1 MVPARPGPAL
11 GASGLRMFGT
21 DEFTGRLRAA
31 GFTEVSQ
38 EIHGVAQYVAA
49 TAPA

>member
-1 MVPARPGPAL
+1 
-11 GASGLRMFGT
+11 MFGA
-21 DEFTGRLRAA
+21 DEFTGRLRRA